1 MSEKALKPALTDV
14 GLRYN
19 TKLADVLPPDLA
31 EPLRT
36 FGIETAEDLYECAA
50 NAGASW
56 FRHGH
61 RRLDGHGP
69 HDLAS
74 QERQG
79 RGRSDRTLFPA
90 GLRALARIALR
101 RAPGLRRRHRAH
113 GAPRRARRP
122 ARRPGPQQGARHGL
136 FACRRGRPLGHPRLA
151 SGTRLQSQHAG
162 ELQEGGRALPSLVP
176 A

>member
-56 FRHGH
+56 FRPVTGIDASTATALMTWLH
-61 RRLDGHGP
+61 RNGRDVGEVTERFFLPGCAPSPESRL
-69 HDLAS
+69 
-74 QERQG
+74 
-79 RGRSDRTLFPA
+79 
-90 GLRALARIALR
+90 
-101 RAPGLRRRHRAH
+101 
-113 GAPRRARRP
+113 
-122 ARRPGPQQGARHGL
+122 
-136 FACRRGRPLGHPRLA
+136 
-151 SGTRLQSQHAG
+151 
-162 ELQEGGRALPSLVP
+162 SLIHI
-176 A
+176 